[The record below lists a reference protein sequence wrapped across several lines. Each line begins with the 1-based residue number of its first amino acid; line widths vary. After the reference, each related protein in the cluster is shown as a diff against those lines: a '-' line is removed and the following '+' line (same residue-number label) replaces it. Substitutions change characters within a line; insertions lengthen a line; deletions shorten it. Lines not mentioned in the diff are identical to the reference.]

1 MNASAI
7 DFGFAT
13 IRLLTGPNPDSAE
26 PVGVVAWDRSRRW
39 FDVRLLAT
47 DEVRRGI
54 SSSRLA
60 LARVAERDLR
70 NWASDQRVPYA
81 PSSAE
86 PWTGEFW
93 HAVHRFFSSGVRMD
107 APSAMQR
114 METPEEEF
122 PLLFD
127 AIARPRTSASR
138 RKVSGYINEALGHRL
153 RRHFLARPT
162 LGAFGGRDEVVTKA
176 AVGVRSAVVVEG
188 VNLAHHTGRRD
199 ADALVSRLERVIEGQ
214 LDQRRLHIVVG
225 YLASPGGLN
234 GEADM
239 KAWIE
244 ERVATDGVYNLLSE
258 ERRFREATK
267 LALDNAGIGGSGSLF
282 GRDEAGT

>member
-70 NWASDQRVPYA
+70 NWASDQRVPCA

-127 AIARPRTSASR
+127 AIARPRTSASPVDEPHRHHARDDGAVSAPAHNR
-138 RKVSGYINEALGHRL
+138 RHPMRMSERRSGALYGAISGPIMSLRIRLSQADVGGAPLNAKQVDAELFRLESAIWREVKNALGI
-153 RRHFLARPT
+153 T
-162 LGAFGGRDEVVTKA
+162 
-176 AVGVRSAVVVEG
+176 
-188 VNLAHHTGRRD
+188 
-199 ADALVSRLERVIEGQ
+199 
-214 LDQRRLHIVVG
+214 
-225 YLASPGGLN
+225 
-234 GEADM
+234 EAPH
-239 KAWIE
+239 
-244 ERVATDGVYNLLSE
+244 G
-258 ERRFREATK
+258 
-267 LALDNAGIGGSGSLF
+267 
-282 GRDEAGT
+282 